1 MGGMLIMWAGNAR
14 EYLNALIRKSTISR
28 TSATSAAVA
37 EIITLLDGEQ
47 LDGLLSAMRRD
58 CNQQESLEKQI
69 TELKKIATRL
79 NSYRDNVAAVCSE
92 LEEQKSS
99 LYAEV
104 KALTEKAKSLKITAD
119 LAEMLPD
126 ERSRLNAY
134 KQALEIGVKTAKEAT
149 TRAKIDDDVTAQII
163 RSAANV
169 AAGFMPNGK
178 HETQQEEK

>member
-1 MGGMLIMWAGNAR
+1 MVWAGNAR

-47 LDGLLSAMRRD
+47 LDGLLSAMKRD
-58 CNQQESLEKQI
+58 CNQANALKTEIAKLQEAS
-69 TELKKIATRL
+69 ARL
-79 NSYRDNVAAVCSE
+79 YSYRNDMQNVCAEVR
-92 LEEQKSS
+92 EQK
-99 LYAEV
+99 LQLDAEV
-104 KALTEKAKSLKITAD
+104 KALTEKAEALKITVD

-134 KQALEIGVKTAKEAT
+134 KQALEMGVKTAKEAAVW
-149 TRAKIDDDVTAQII
+149 AKIDNDVMAQII

-169 AAGFMPNGK
+169 AAGFMPQGK
-178 HETQQEEK
+178 QDTQKVEKQ